1 MIQIMLA
8 AMRNYFNA
16 FAGLVAVGLLAL
28 LSGCASQNL
37 AFEEIQDGLC
47 SNEQSQLIEKH
58 ISGQI
63 NALSDQNWKKAYGYA
78 APSFREVVP
87 IQRFE
92 EIIQNE
98 YEMIINNDG
107 FKFTACSIAENK
119 FNQVVVLT
127 SKGDEFKLLYRL
139 TYESGRLGV
148 EAATAEAAEAKVL
161 T

>member
-1 MIQIMLA
+1 MLPT
-8 AMRNYFNA
+8 
-16 FAGLVAVGLLAL
+16 LLTAL
-28 LSGCASQNL
+28 TISLSGCAGGNL
-37 AFEEIQDGLC
+37 AFEEIKDGLC
-47 SNEQSQLIEKH
+47 SEKQEQLIEKH

-63 NALSDQNWKKAYGYA
+63 NALSDQNWKKAYSFA
-78 APSFREVVP
+78 APSFQEVVS

-107 FKFTACSIAENK
+107 FKFTACNIAENK

-127 SKGDEFKLLYRL
+127 SKGNEFKLLYRL
-139 TYESGRLGV
+139 TFESGRLCV
-148 EAATAEAAEAKVL
+148 EAATAATAEAKVL

>member
-1 MIQIMLA
+1 MERTLMLPT
-8 AMRNYFNA
+8 
-16 FAGLVAVGLLAL
+16 LLTAL
-28 LSGCASQNL
+28 TISLSGCAGGNL
-37 AFEEIQDGLC
+37 AFEEIKDGLC
-47 SNEQSQLIEKH
+47 SEKQEQLIEKH

-63 NALSDQNWKKAYGYA
+63 NALSDQNWKKAYSFA
-78 APSFREVVP
+78 APSFQEVVS

-107 FKFTACSIAENK
+107 FKFTTCNIAENK

-127 SKGDEFKLLYRL
+127 SKGNEFKLLYRL
-139 TYESGRLGV
+139 TFESGRLGV
-148 EAATAEAAEAKVL
+148 EAATAATAEAKVL

>member
-148 EAATAEAAEAKVL
+148 EAATAEAAEAKIL

>member
-1 MIQIMLA
+1 
-8 AMRNYFNA
+8 MRRSVKFPI
-16 FAGLVAVGLLAL
+16 LITAL
-28 LSGCASQNL
+28 TFFLTGCTGSNL
-37 AFEEIQDGLC
+37 AFEDITDGLC
-47 SNEQSQLIEKH
+47 SSEQSQLIEKH

-63 NALSDQNWKKAYGYA
+63 KALADQNWKKAYSFA
-78 APSFREVVP
+78 APSFQEVVS

-139 TYESGRLGV
+139 TFESGRLGV
-148 EAATAEAAEAKVL
+148 EAATAAPAEPEIA

>member
-8 AMRNYFNA
+8 AIRNYFNA

-37 AFEEIQDGLC
+37 AFENIDDGLC

-63 NALSDQNWKKAYGYA
+63 NALADQNWKKAYGFA
-78 APSFREVVP
+78 APSFQEVVP

-98 YEMIINNDG
+98 YEMILNNDG

-127 SKGDEFKLLYRL
+127 STGDEFKLLYRL

>member
-1 MIQIMLA
+1 MLPT
-8 AMRNYFNA
+8 
-16 FAGLVAVGLLAL
+16 LLTAL
-28 LSGCASQNL
+28 TISLSGCAWGNL
-37 AFEEIQDGLC
+37 AFEEIKDGLC
-47 SNEQSQLIEKH
+47 SEKQEQLIEKH

-63 NALSDQNWKKAYGYA
+63 NALSDQNWKKAYSFA
-78 APSFREVVP
+78 APSFQEVVS

-107 FKFTACSIAENK
+107 FKFTACNIAENK

-127 SKGDEFKLLYRL
+127 SKGNEFKLLYRL
-139 TYESGRLGV
+139 TFESGRLGV
-148 EAATAEAAEAKVL
+148 EAATAATAEAKVL

>member
-1 MIQIMLA
+1 MIQNMLT

-37 AFEEIQDGLC
+37 AFENIDDGLC

-63 NALSDQNWKKAYGYA
+63 NALADQNWKKAYGFA
-78 APSFREVVP
+78 APSFQEVVP

-98 YEMIINNDG
+98 YEMILNNDG

>member
-8 AMRNYFNA
+8 AMRNYFDA

>member
-37 AFEEIQDGLC
+37 AFENIDDGLC

-63 NALSDQNWKKAYGYA
+63 NALADQNWKKAYGFA
-78 APSFREVVP
+78 APSFQEVVP

-98 YEMIINNDG
+98 YEMILNNDG

>member
-37 AFEEIQDGLC
+37 AFENIDDGLC

-78 APSFREVVP
+78 APSFQEVVP

-98 YEMIINNDG
+98 YEMILNNDG

-119 FNQVVVLT
+119 FNLVVVLT
-127 SKGDEFKLLYRL
+127 SKGNEFKLLYRL
-139 TYESGRLGV
+139 TFESGRLGV

>member
-1 MIQIMLA
+1 MLPT
-8 AMRNYFNA
+8 
-16 FAGLVAVGLLAL
+16 LLTAL
-28 LSGCASQNL
+28 TISLSGCAGGNL
-37 AFEEIQDGLC
+37 AFEEIKDGLC
-47 SNEQSQLIEKH
+47 SEKQEQLIEKH

-63 NALSDQNWKKAYGYA
+63 NALSDQNWKKAYSFA
-78 APSFREVVP
+78 APSFQEVVS

-107 FKFTACSIAENK
+107 FKFSACNIAENK

-127 SKGDEFKLLYRL
+127 SKGNEFKLLYRL
-139 TYESGRLGV
+139 TFESGRLGV
-148 EAATAEAAEAKVL
+148 EAATAATAEAKVL

>member
-1 MIQIMLA
+1 MLA
-8 AMRNYFNA
+8 QMKNHSRRYLAVFM
-16 FAGLVAVGLLAL
+16 FASTIL
-28 LSGCASQNL
+28 LSSCATQNL
-37 AFEEIQDGLC
+37 AFEAIKDGLC
-47 SNEQSQLIEKH
+47 SNEQQREIEKH

-63 NALSDQNWKKAYGYA
+63 NALSDQNWKKAYGFA
-78 APSFREVVP
+78 APSFQEVVP

-98 YEMIINNDG
+98 YEMILNNDG

-127 SKGDEFKLLYRL
+127 SKGNEFKLLYRL

>member
-1 MIQIMLA
+1 MLPT
-8 AMRNYFNA
+8 
-16 FAGLVAVGLLAL
+16 LLTAL
-28 LSGCASQNL
+28 TISLSGCAGGNL
-37 AFEEIQDGLC
+37 AFEEIKDGLC
-47 SNEQSQLIEKH
+47 NEKQEQLIEKH

-63 NALSDQNWKKAYGYA
+63 NALSDQNWKKAYSFA
-78 APSFREVVP
+78 APSFQEVVS

-107 FKFTACSIAENK
+107 FKFTACNIAENK

-127 SKGDEFKLLYRL
+127 SKGNEFKLLYRL
-139 TYESGRLGV
+139 TFESGRLGV
-148 EAATAEAAEAKVL
+148 EAATAATAEAKVL

>member
-8 AMRNYFNA
+8 AMRNYFDA

-78 APSFREVVP
+78 APSFQEVVP

-127 SKGDEFKLLYRL
+127 SKGNEFKLLYRL

>member
-1 MIQIMLA
+1 MIQNMLT

-127 SKGDEFKLLYRL
+127 SKGNEFKLLYRL

>member
-1 MIQIMLA
+1 MLT

-127 SKGDEFKLLYRL
+127 SKGNEFKLLYRL

>member
-1 MIQIMLA
+1 MIQIMLT

-37 AFEEIQDGLC
+37 AFENIDDGLC

-63 NALSDQNWKKAYGYA
+63 NALADQNWKKAYGFA
-78 APSFREVVP
+78 APSFQEVVP

-98 YEMIINNDG
+98 YEMILNNDG

-127 SKGDEFKLLYRL
+127 STGDEFKLLYRL

>member
-127 SKGDEFKLLYRL
+127 SKGNEFKLLYRL

>member
-1 MIQIMLA
+1 MLPT
-8 AMRNYFNA
+8 
-16 FAGLVAVGLLAL
+16 LLTAL
-28 LSGCASQNL
+28 TISLSGCAGGNL
-37 AFEEIQDGLC
+37 AFEEIKDGLC
-47 SNEQSQLIEKH
+47 SEKQEQLIEKH

-63 NALSDQNWKKAYGYA
+63 NALSDQNWKKAYSFA
-78 APSFREVVP
+78 APSFQEVVS

-107 FKFTACSIAENK
+107 FKFTACNIAENK

-127 SKGDEFKLLYRL
+127 SKGNEFKLLYRL
-139 TYESGRLGV
+139 TFESGRLGV
-148 EAATAEAAEAKVL
+148 EAATAATAEAKVL

>member
-1 MIQIMLA
+1 MKRVKTLPVILT
-8 AMRNYFNA
+8 
-16 FAGLVAVGLLAL
+16 AL
-28 LSGCASQNL
+28 TFFLTGCAGNNL

-63 NALSDQNWKKAYGYA
+63 NALSDQNWKKAYGFA
-78 APSFREVVP
+78 APSFQEVVP

-107 FKFTACSIAENK
+107 FKFTACNIAENK

-127 SKGDEFKLLYRL
+127 SKGNEFKLLYRL
-139 TYESGRLGV
+139 TFESGRLGV
-148 EAATAEAAEAKVL
+148 EAATAAPAEPEIS

>member
-1 MIQIMLA
+1 MIQNMIA
-8 AMRNYFNA
+8 AMRNYFNS
-16 FAGLVAVGLLAL
+16 FTGLVAVGLLAL

-37 AFEEIQDGLC
+37 AFENIDDGLC
-47 SNEQSQLIEKH
+47 SREQSQLIEKH

-63 NALSDQNWKKAYGYA
+63 NALADQNWKKAYGFA
-78 APSFREVVP
+78 APSFQEVVP

-139 TYESGRLGV
+139 TFESGRLGV
-148 EAATAEAAEAKVL
+148 EAATAEAAVAKVL

>member
-1 MIQIMLA
+1 MLT

-37 AFEEIQDGLC
+37 AFENIDDGLC

-63 NALSDQNWKKAYGYA
+63 NALADQNWKKAYGFA
-78 APSFREVVP
+78 APSFQEVVP

-148 EAATAEAAEAKVL
+148 EAATAEAAEARVL

>member
-1 MIQIMLA
+1 MLA

-63 NALSDQNWKKAYGYA
+63 NALADQNWKKAYGYA
-78 APSFREVVP
+78 APSVQEVVP

-98 YEMIINNDG
+98 
-107 FKFTACSIAENK
+107 
-119 FNQVVVLT
+119 
-127 SKGDEFKLLYRL
+127 
-139 TYESGRLGV
+139 
-148 EAATAEAAEAKVL
+148 
-161 T
+161 

>member
-1 MIQIMLA
+1 MLPT
-8 AMRNYFNA
+8 
-16 FAGLVAVGLLAL
+16 LLTAL
-28 LSGCASQNL
+28 TISLSGCAGDNL
-37 AFEEIQDGLC
+37 AFEEIKDGLC
-47 SNEQSQLIEKH
+47 SEKQEQLIEKH

-63 NALSDQNWKKAYGYA
+63 NALSDQNWKKAYSFA
-78 APSFREVVP
+78 APSFQEVVP

-107 FKFTACSIAENK
+107 FKFTACNIAENK

-127 SKGDEFKLLYRL
+127 SKGNEFKLLYRL
-139 TYESGRLGV
+139 TFESGRLGV
-148 EAATAEAAEAKVL
+148 EAATAATAEAKVL

>member
-1 MIQIMLA
+1 MLT

-16 FAGLVAVGLLAL
+16 FAGLLAVGLLAL

>member
-1 MIQIMLA
+1 
-8 AMRNYFNA
+8 MRRSFR
-16 FAGLVAVGLLAL
+16 FPILITAL
-28 LSGCASQNL
+28 TFFLTGCAGSNL

-47 SNEQSQLIEKH
+47 SNEQQAAIEKH
-58 ISGQI
+58 ISNQI
-63 NALSDQNWKKAYGYA
+63 KALADQNWKKAYGFA
-78 APSFREVVP
+78 APSFQEVVS

-98 YEMIINNDG
+98 YEMIIDNDG

-139 TYESGRLGV
+139 TFERGRLGV
-148 EAATAEAAEAKVL
+148 EAATAETAEAKVL

>member
-1 MIQIMLA
+1 MLPT
-8 AMRNYFNA
+8 
-16 FAGLVAVGLLAL
+16 LLTAL
-28 LSGCASQNL
+28 TISLSGCAGGNL
-37 AFEEIQDGLC
+37 AFEEIKDGLC
-47 SNEQSQLIEKH
+47 SEKQEQLIEKH

-63 NALSDQNWKKAYGYA
+63 NALSDQNWKKAYSFA
-78 APSFREVVP
+78 APSFQEVVS

-107 FKFTACSIAENK
+107 FKFTACNIAENK

-127 SKGDEFKLLYRL
+127 SKSNEFKLLYRL
-139 TYESGRLGV
+139 TFESGRLGV
-148 EAATAEAAEAKVL
+148 EAATAATAEAKVL

>member
-1 MIQIMLA
+1 MERTLMLPT
-8 AMRNYFNA
+8 
-16 FAGLVAVGLLAL
+16 LLTAL
-28 LSGCASQNL
+28 TISLSGCAGGNL
-37 AFEEIQDGLC
+37 AFEEIKDGLC
-47 SNEQSQLIEKH
+47 SEKQEQLIEKH

-63 NALSDQNWKKAYGYA
+63 NALSDQNWKKAYSFA
-78 APSFREVVP
+78 APSFQEVVS

-107 FKFTACSIAENK
+107 FKFTTCNIAENK

-127 SKGDEFKLLYRL
+127 SKGNEFKLLYRL
-139 TYESGRLGV
+139 TFESGRLGV
-148 EAATAEAAEAKVL
+148 EAATAAPTEPEIA

>member
-1 MIQIMLA
+1 MLT

-37 AFEEIQDGLC
+37 AFENIDDGLC

-63 NALSDQNWKKAYGYA
+63 NALADQNWKKAYGFA
-78 APSFREVVP
+78 APSFQEVVP

-139 TYESGRLGV
+139 TFESGRLGV

>member
-1 MIQIMLA
+1 MLPT
-8 AMRNYFNA
+8 
-16 FAGLVAVGLLAL
+16 LLTAL
-28 LSGCASQNL
+28 TISLSGCAGGNL
-37 AFEEIQDGLC
+37 AFEEIKDGLC
-47 SNEQSQLIEKH
+47 SEKQEQLIEKH

-63 NALSDQNWKKAYGYA
+63 NALSDQNWKKAYSFA
-78 APSFREVVP
+78 APSFQEVVS

-107 FKFTACSIAENK
+107 FKFTACNIAENK

-127 SKGDEFKLLYRL
+127 SKGNEFKLLYRL
-139 TYESGRLGV
+139 TFESGRLGV
-148 EAATAEAAEAKVL
+148 EAATAAPAEPEIA

>member
-63 NALSDQNWKKAYGYA
+63 NALSDQNWKKAYGFA
-78 APSFREVVP
+78 APSFQEVVP

-98 YEMIINNDG
+98 YEMILNNDG

-127 SKGDEFKLLYRL
+127 STGDEFKLLYRL
-139 TYESGRLGV
+139 TFESGRLGV